1 MESKCKKWL
10 DDVDRMQAKMGV
22 SRMFRSIDW
31 VAFAV
36 VSILY
41 SQQNGWI
48 DKMAGNIGIGIS
60 LLVAVLGTTIYKLKD
75 PSPF

>member
-1 MESKCKKWL
+1 
-10 DDVDRMQAKMGV
+10 MGV
-22 SRMFRSIDW
+22 SRMFRSMNW
-31 VAFAV
+31 VAAFAV

-48 DKMAGNIGIGIS
+48 DQMAGNIGIGIS

>member
-1 MESKCKKWL
+1 
-10 DDVDRMQAKMGV
+10 
-22 SRMFRSIDW
+22 MFRSMNW
-31 VAFAV
+31 VAAFAV

-48 DKMAGNIGIGIS
+48 DQMAGNIGIGIGS
-60 LLVAVLGTTIYKLKD
+60 PVAVLGTTIYKLKD